1 MTDSHN
7 TLTNMSNKANNTTY
21 MSSPKSPNREMSK
34 RQFAEISGS
43 LSSISSIVS
52 NTDSRFIVSGEIV
65 EGKYNN
71 SFENLDSNSNSN
83 SSNKQGRNG
92 DGYRTP
98 PPRKTKLDPDLLIQE
113 KHYYNKRE

>member
-7 TLTNMSNKANNTTY
+7 TLANKANMANKANNTTY
-21 MSSPKSPNREMSK
+21 MSSPKSPKCDLSK

-43 LSSISSIVS
+43 IVS
-52 NTDSRFIVSGEIV
+52 SQDSRFIVSEEIV

-71 SFENLDSNSNSN
+71 SFDNSDSNLI
-83 SSNKQGRNG
+83 NKQGRNG

-98 PPRKTKLDPDLLIQE
+98 PPRKMKLDPCLLIQE
-113 KHYYNKRE
+113 KQYYNKRE